1 MRKLLILFIA
11 LSWLLGANA
20 QRFNE
25 QYYRAQA
32 AIDNGNLKHALVYI
46 DSSTVSMP
54 RNPLVWLKKG
64 EICFR
69 LNSYDKAIECFNSAE
84 SFRKGV
90 ALFWLAK
97 AYAMQTDTD
106 KALEMLEQHLSSAPK
121 THEATILLDTSFNS
135 IIKTEQWRKF
145 WLNDWYT
152 NYERFLAE
160 VEYYKQNGD
169 IDIAFELLNERM
181 QGRRSRHQLYALR
194 GEMYLTMSSYK
205 AAEADFKQA
214 IKSRKRGH
222 EYIYLRAK
230 SLLHLKKYQKSLQ
243 LLTKAI
249 ELSGGEPSYYQLRA
263 MAFAK
268 SQEYP
273 KAIDDIK
280 YYLTFYPNNIEANKM
295 LADYSIAAGKSID
308 ALLQLGK
315 LIKVNPTNY
324 EYYLLRAKIYMETKK
339 WDVAIIDLNKC
350 LQLNPA
356 NAEAYLNRGVCNV
369 NMGKSKEACSDWQT
383 AIKKGNFKAQEY
395 SYKYCN

>member
-1 MRKLLILFIA
+1 MHKTLLLFIA
-11 LSWLLGANA
+11 LFCFLGANA

-25 QYYRAQA
+25 HYYRAQA
-32 AIDNGNLKHALVYI
+32 AVDNGNLNRALVYI

-64 EICFR
+64 EIYFR
-69 LNSYDKAIECFNSAE
+69 LNTYDKAIECFNTAE
-84 SFRKGV
+84 SFRKGIAV
-90 ALFWLAK
+90 FWLAR
-97 AYAMQTDTD
+97 AYAMQSDTD

-135 IIKTEQWRKF
+135 IENTVQWKEF

-160 VEYYKQNGD
+160 VEYYNQNGD
-169 IDIAFELLNERM
+169 TDIAFELLNDRM
-181 QGRRSRHQLYALR
+181 QGRRPRHQLYALR
-194 GEMYLTMSSYK
+194 GEMYLTMNSYK

-214 IKSRKRGH
+214 IKSKKRGH

-230 SLLHLKKYQKSLQ
+230 SLMQLKKYKKSLQ

-249 ELSGGEPSYYQLRA
+249 ELSGGEPRYYLLRA

-273 KAIDDIK
+273 KAIDDVK
-280 YYLTFYPNNIEANKM
+280 HYLTFYPNNIEANKM
-295 LADYSIAAGKSID
+295 FADYSISAGKSID

-315 LIKVNPTNY
+315 LIKVKPANY

-339 WDVAIIDLNKC
+339 WDIASIDLNKC
-350 LQLNPA
+350 LELNPD
-356 NAEAYLNRGVCNV
+356 NAEAYLNRGICKV
-369 NMGKSKEACSDWQT
+369 NMGKNKEACSDWKI

-395 SYKYCN
+395 SYKYCK